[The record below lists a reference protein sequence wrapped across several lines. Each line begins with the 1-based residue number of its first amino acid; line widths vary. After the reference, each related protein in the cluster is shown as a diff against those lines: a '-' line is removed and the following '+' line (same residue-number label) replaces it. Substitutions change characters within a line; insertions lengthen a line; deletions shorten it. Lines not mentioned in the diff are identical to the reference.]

1 MWRRSAQF
9 GGQDQ
14 TERLTAYLA
23 QITGGGVCLGVHRKW
38 ERQREV
44 CVARKERLCISEGG
58 GGCMKKINSEKGRET
73 MCLNKE
79 GGGGV
84 KRRWNILGEV
94 YKSCFVM
101 EPESKINNFGSATLV
116 IFYTFFFG

>member
-23 QITGGGVCLGVHRKW
+23 QITWGGVCLGVHRKW

-58 GGCMKKINSEKGRET
+58 GGVYEKINSEKGRET
-73 MCLNKE
+73 MCLR
-79 GGGGV
+79 GGGGC
-84 KRRWNILGEV
+84 I
-94 YKSCFVM
+94 
-101 EPESKINNFGSATLV
+101 
-116 IFYTFFFG
+116 